1 MNRYDD
7 FVKRQAKKGKKR
19 DERATARHKEREER
33 AAARR
38 KAQGKPP
45 KKKRKSKD
53 GWWDDMTG
61 FDGSE

>member
-45 KKKRKSKD
+45 KKKR
-53 GWWDDMTG
+53 
-61 FDGSE
+61 